1 MDQSTPPKKKGIP
14 GWAIALIIGGGCFM
28 VIPVI
33 AIIAAIAIPGLLA
46 SQRASNERNA
56 SASLMTLASAEA
68 DFRANDRDGNR
79 FMDYWTGDVSQ
90 LYCLTPTDS
99 PGKNPIKLIDLSIAA
114 GDSFPMEGDLAVS
127 VAVGSGPATTTDI
140 NSLAQQG
147 PKAGYWYEALT
158 ADNGS
163 PDTPVYRTIVDD
175 SKSATKNTSRFGFAA
190 WPDALGSSG
199 LWVFIISEQNTMYKR
214 QPNHQDVIPTNP
226 LMIPPGPIQMEAYAN
241 WPTEEQ
247 LATEWARM
255 D

>member
-1 MDQSTPPKKKGIP
+1 MDNSTPPKKKGIP

-56 SASLMTLASAEA
+56 SAALKMIATAEA

-99 PGKNPIKLIDLSIAA
+99 PGENPIKLIDLSIAA
-114 GDSFPMEGDLAVS
+114 ADSFPMEGDLAVS
-127 VAVGSGPATTTDI
+127 VAVGAGPATTTDI

-147 PKAGYWYEALT
+147 PRAGYWFEALT

-163 PDTPVYRTIVDD
+163 PYRTIVDD

-199 LWVFIISEQNTMYKR
+199 RWVFIISEQNTMYKR
-214 QPNHQDVIPTNP
+214 QPIQGEVIPTNP
-226 LMIPPGPIQMEAYAN
+226 GMIPPGPIQMEAYAN

-247 LATEWARM
+247 LGTVWSRM